1 MPSAQKKAAF
11 PMRRRTRRGARCEEA
26 VRAEGNGGEAEDF
39 STRQGKRGGF
49 FRRASPRGRG
59 RPARRLSAFRSGGR
73 PASGTRGEAAREKN
87 AEKGEALC
95 PAQPLSFF
103 SLYARYMRQAFPAL
117 RDGRE
122 AHRGGAGGTRA
133 RPARNASILR
143 RRRAAFAPFCRN
155 FIRRRQGN
163 PESLYGALRFSL
175 QREKRRNA
183 RRDGA
188 DAGFGGNGPA
198 CGAYSVFTK

>member
-1 MPSAQKKAAF
+1 
-11 PMRRRTRRGARCEEA
+11 MRRRTRRGARCEEA
-26 VRAEGNGGEAEDF
+26 VRAEGNGREAEDF
-39 STRQGKRGGF
+39 FARQGKRGGF
-49 FRRASPRGRG
+49 W
-59 RPARRLSAFRSGGR
+59 GGR
-73 PASGTRGEAAREKN
+73 FSAWAGDVLLRERAAKRREGKTQR
-87 AEKGEALC
+87 KGRRFVRRSPFL
-95 PAQPLSFF
+95 F
-103 SLYARYMRQAFPAL
+103 SLYIRYMRQAFPAL

>member
-1 MPSAQKKAAF
+1 MWRRAAEGSA
-11 PMRRRTRRGARCEEA
+11 MRRGGPR
-26 VRAEGNGGEAEDF
+26 GGERER
-39 STRQGKRGGF
+39 SGGF

-59 RPARRLSAFRSGGR
+59 RPARRLSALRGRGR
-73 PASGTRGEAAREKN
+73 PASGTGGEAAREKTQR
-87 AEKGEALC
+87 KGRRFVRRSPFLF
-95 PAQPLSFF
+95 SF

-117 RDGRE
+117 RNGRE
-122 AHRGGAGGTRA
+122 AHRSGAGGMRA

>member
-1 MPSAQKKAAF
+1 
-11 PMRRRTRRGARCEEA
+11 MRRRAAEGSAMRRGC
-26 VRAEGNGGEAEDF
+26 
-39 STRQGKRGGF
+39 
-49 FRRASPRGRG
+49 PRGRENAAAFFSARFSAWAG
-59 RPARRLSAFRSGGR
+59 KAGEETFRALRRGTSCFGNARRSG
-73 PASGTRGEAAREKN
+73 AREKRR
-87 AEKGEALC
+87 ERGGALSGAA
-95 PAQPLSFF
+95 PFF
-103 SLYARYMRQAFPAL
+103 FLYMRYMRQAFPAL
-117 RDGRE
+117 RDGRA
-122 AHRGGAGGTRA
+122 AHRSGAGGTRA
-133 RPARNASILR
+133 RPVRNASILR

>member
-1 MPSAQKKAAF
+1 
-11 PMRRRTRRGARCEEA
+11 MRRGGPR
-26 VRAEGNGGEAEDF
+26 GGERERDGGFF
-39 STRQGKRGGF
+39 SRGRENAAAF
-49 FRRASPRGRG
+49 FRRASPHGWG
-59 RPARRLSAFRSGGR
+59 TSCFGNARRSG
-73 PASGTRGEAAREKN
+73 AREKRR
-87 AEKGEALC
+87 ERGGALSG
-95 PAQPLSFF
+95 AALFF
-103 SLYARYMRQAFPAL
+103 FLSLYMRYMRQAFPAL
-117 RDGRE
+117 RNGRE
-122 AHRGGAGGTRA
+122 AHRSGAGGMRA

-143 RRRAAFAPFCRN
+143 RRCAAFAPFCRN

-188 DAGFGGNGPA
+188 DTGFGGNGPA